1 MAIGLSL
8 LSIMQENDLVNRE
21 NEILRKEI
29 EYLIKENAILE
40 AENIKLRRYKD
51 LYDQYV
57 LWKEF

>member
-8 LSIMQENDLVNRE
+8 LSVIKENDIVNKE
-21 NEILRKEI
+21 NEILKKEI

-40 AENIKLRRYKD
+40 AENIKLRRYKE